1 MSVKNKMNKIRLI
14 HKHLL
19 KNNYLKLV
27 GFFNFNFEPC
37 RL

>member
-1 MSVKNKMNKIRLI
+1 MNKIRLI

-19 KNNYLKLV
+19 KNNYFKLM